1 MTPATGSSP
10 GPGGRP
16 PRGSLSD
23 PPPHTLTAH
32 IVVSDA
38 ARASAWYQRAFGA
51 REQARVTLPGGKVL
65 TVVLRIGD
73 SQLHV
78 ASEFPQAG
86 ILSPASIGG
95 TATVL
100 QIQTGDA
107 GALWQ
112 RALEAGAE
120 VCHELADQFWGERHG
135 QLTDPFGHRWNI
147 AQHLRDLTPEE
158 IEAAAAQAFSG

>member
-112 RALEAGAE
+112 RALDAGAE
-120 VCHELADQFWGERHG
+120 IHHELADQFWGERHG